1 MKITHMT
8 VAQGL
13 LLVAACLPAAAQME
27 INPDHFPEPSA
38 PVVQASQT
46 QPEIITLRQKLEGY
60 EQQLRAQLEQ
70 VEIARQDAI
79 SASVLGDGAQASMYS
94 YQDEQT
100 KAERLQAALKP
111 QIELLRSTIASLAEK
126 DSRTTASRVSTDSRK
141 ATKSSALVA
150 RR

>member
-1 MKITHMT
+1 MKITYMT

-27 INPDHFPEPSA
+27 VNPDHFPDESA
-38 PVVQASQT
+38 PVVQASK
-46 QPEIITLRQKLEGY
+46 PESEINVLRQKLKGY

-79 SASVLGDGAQASMYS
+79 SSSVLGDGSQASMYA
-94 YQDEQT
+94 YQDEQA
-100 KAERLQAALKP
+100 KAERLQAALTP
-111 QIELLRSTIASLAEK
+111 QIKALRSTIASLAEK
-126 DSRTTASRVSTDSRK
+126 DSRTTASSVSTDSRK
-141 ATKSSALVA
+141 AKKNNDMLA

>member
-13 LLVAACLPAAAQME
+13 LFVAACLPAAAQME
-27 INPDHFPEPSA
+27 VNPDHFPDESA
-38 PVVQASQT
+38 PVVQASQP
-46 QPEIITLRQKLEGY
+46 QSEIITLRQKLEGY

-94 YQDEQT
+94 YQDEQV

-111 QIELLRSTIASLAEK
+111 QIEELRSTIASLAGK
-126 DSRTTASRVSTDSRK
+126 DFQTTASSNTDSRK
-141 ATKSSALVA
+141 STQSSALVA